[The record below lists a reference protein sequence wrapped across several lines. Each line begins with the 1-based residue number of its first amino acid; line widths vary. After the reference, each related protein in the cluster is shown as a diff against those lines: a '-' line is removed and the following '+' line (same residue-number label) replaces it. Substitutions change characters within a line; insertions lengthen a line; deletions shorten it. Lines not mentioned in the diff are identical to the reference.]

1 MARDRIPHRSKN
13 IKDAMTTEL
22 SIPKATLEIVDAE
35 STSQPVEITT
45 VPFRVGRGADAANNL
60 KLDDRRISRR
70 CLAVGY
76 EYGRFFLDDLGQRN
90 GIFIND
96 QLIEGAGNLYSG
108 DVITFGQVESFKL
121 IFRAGPA
128 HEVLP
133 DLLSR
138 LEKTDTTEAGD
149 RNLRH
154 ISLLLEATALLQS
167 QMPIEDV
174 LAAMVDRSIIIT
186 DADRGL
192 LLKADP
198 QRELTP
204 FVARQKGGEALAPQT
219 VSPSQTVITKAVEQ
233 KHGIVE
239 LDMEH
244 ADNTL
249 REAKSVVAQQLRSL
263 AAIPLYSHPGLHAA
277 TTAAQTGEL
286 LGVLYL
292 DSRRPAAF
300 SSLERQILDALAVE
314 AASVMEN
321 ARLLE
326 RERERHKLEQELSI
340 ARDIQQALL
349 PKGFQDFSHC
359 QITATNQP
367 CYAVGG
373 DYFDLMEL
381 APGQTGFILADVS
394 GKGLPAALLTSMLQG
409 CFAGMALG
417 KTPTQLV
424 NYINQ
429 FVWTRSEASRYAT
442 LFFGVLDS
450 SGQLNYINAGHHSP
464 LLVRGE
470 KVSAPFPSGC
480 IPLGLL
486 SSTEFETCTA
496 ALEPG
501 DTLVLFT
508 DGVTE
513 AVNRQD
519 EEFEMDRLIEVVQ
532 KNAAAS
538 VEDLQNAV
546 LGAVKDFARGA
557 QQADDITLLVLR
569 YQGAG

>member
-1 MARDRIPHRSKN
+1 
-13 IKDAMTTEL
+13 MTTEI

-35 STSQPVEITT
+35 STSQPVEIDA
-45 VPFRVGRGADAANNL
+45 VPFRVGRGADADNNL

-70 CLAVGY
+70 CLAVSY
-76 EYGRFFLDDLGQRN
+76 EQGRFFVEDIGQRN
-90 GIFIND
+90 GVFIND
-96 QLIEGAGNLYSG
+96 QLVEGSGNIHSG

-121 IFRAGPA
+121 IFRAGPS

-133 DLLSR
+133 ELLSR
-138 LEKTDTTEAGD
+138 LERTDATEAGD

-154 ISLLLEATALLQS
+154 ISLLLEATALLQAE
-167 QMPIEDV
+167 MPMEEV
-174 LAAMVDRSIIIT
+174 LAAMVDRSIVIT

-192 LLKADP
+192 LLMADP
-198 QRELTP
+198 EGDLQP
-204 FVARQKGGEALAPQT
+204 FVARQQKGEVLSPQT
-219 VSPSQTVITKAVEQ
+219 VSPSQTVITRAIEQ
-233 KHGIVE
+233 KRGIVE
-239 LDMEH
+239 LDMDLAE
-244 ADNTL
+244 DTL

-263 AAIPLYSHPGLHAA
+263 VAIPLYSHSGLHAA
-277 TTAAQTGEL
+277 TTTAQTGEL

-314 AASVMEN
+314 STSVIEN

-326 RERERHKLEQELSI
+326 RERERRKLEQELSI

-359 QITATNQP
+359 QITAANEP

-373 DYFDLMEL
+373 DYFDSMAL

-424 NYINQ
+424 NHINQ
-429 FVWTRSEASRYAT
+429 FVWTRSETSRYAT

-450 SGQLNYINAGHHSP
+450 SGQLNYINAGHNSP
-464 LLVRGE
+464 LMVRGG
-470 KVSAPFPSGC
+470 KVSEPFPSGC
-480 IPLGLL
+480 VPLGLL
-486 SSTEFETCTA
+486 SSMEFETCSA
-496 ALEPG
+496 SLEPG

-513 AVNRQD
+513 AVNRND
-519 EEFEMDRLIEVVQ
+519 EEFEMDRLIGIVEQ
-532 KNAAAS
+532 NAAAS

-546 LGAVKDFARGA
+546 LDAVNDFARGA

>member
-1 MARDRIPHRSKN
+1 
-13 IKDAMTTEL
+13 MTTEI

-35 STSQPVEITT
+35 STSQPVEIDA
-45 VPFRVGRGADAANNL
+45 VPFRVGRGADADNNL

-70 CLAVGY
+70 CLAVSY
-76 EYGRFFLDDLGQRN
+76 EQGRFFVEDIGQRN
-90 GIFIND
+90 GVFIND
-96 QLIEGAGNLYSG
+96 QLVEGSGNIHSG

-121 IFRAGPA
+121 IFRAGPS

-133 DLLSR
+133 ELLSR
-138 LEKTDTTEAGD
+138 LERTDATEAGD

-154 ISLLLEATALLQS
+154 ISLLLEATALLQAE
-167 QMPIEDV
+167 MPMEEV
-174 LAAMVDRSIIIT
+174 LAAMVDRSIVIT

-192 LLKADP
+192 LLMADP
-198 QRELTP
+198 EGDLQP
-204 FVARQKGGEALAPQT
+204 FVARQQKGEVLSPQT
-219 VSPSQTVITKAVEQ
+219 VSPSQTVITRAIEQ
-233 KHGIVE
+233 KRGIVE
-239 LDMEH
+239 LDMDLAE
-244 ADNTL
+244 DTL

-263 AAIPLYSHPGLHAA
+263 AAIPLYSHSGLHAA
-277 TTAAQTGEL
+277 TTTAQTGEL

-314 AASVMEN
+314 STSVIEN

-326 RERERHKLEQELSI
+326 RERERRKLEQELSI

-359 QITATNQP
+359 QITAANEP

-373 DYFDLMEL
+373 DYFDSMAL

-424 NYINQ
+424 NHINQ
-429 FVWTRSEASRYAT
+429 FVWTRSETSRYAT

-450 SGQLNYINAGHHSP
+450 SGQLNYINAGHNSP
-464 LLVRGE
+464 LMVRGG
-470 KVSAPFPSGC
+470 KVSEPFPSGC
-480 IPLGLL
+480 VPLGLL
-486 SSTEFETCTA
+486 SSMEFETCSA
-496 ALEPG
+496 SLEPG

-513 AVNRQD
+513 AVNRND
-519 EEFEMDRLIEVVQ
+519 EEFEMDRLIGIVEQ
-532 KNAAAS
+532 NAAAS

-546 LGAVKDFARGA
+546 LDAVNDFARGA